1 VNGRA
6 TILESPEIRRLSAAL
21 LSHPG
26 KKIPAEG
33 LRRDGEHT
41 GVIVVKGS
49 SFAPSVIDE
58 RTEARQVVV
67 NVKVGPPSKCWLLRL
82 VRLWRRHPDDSPA
95 D

>member
-1 VNGRA
+1 
-6 TILESPEIRRLSAAL
+6 
-21 LSHPG
+21 
-26 KKIPAEG
+26 
-33 LRRDGEHT
+33 
-41 GVIVVKGS
+41 VKGS
-49 SFAPSVIDE
+49 SFAPSAIDE

>member
-1 VNGRA
+1 M
-6 TILESPEIRRLSAAL
+6 
-21 LSHPG
+21 
-26 KKIPAEG
+26 
-33 LRRDGEHT
+33 
-41 GVIVVKGS
+41 KGS

-95 D
+95 DQASPNSRSAQSAQNTISSPTPFE